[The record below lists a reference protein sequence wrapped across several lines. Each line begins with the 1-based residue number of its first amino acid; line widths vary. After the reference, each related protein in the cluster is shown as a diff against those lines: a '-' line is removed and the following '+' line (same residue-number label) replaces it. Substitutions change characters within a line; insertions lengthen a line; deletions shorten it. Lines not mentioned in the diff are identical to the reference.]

1 MDPMKTRAKWKA
13 LLKKQT
19 AFKKIGLT
27 RSNSTIIEEE
37 NKSALMFNSI
47 KNDDKNILN
56 KLESRKTKAK
66 TNTWHTIEKVV

>member
-1 MDPMKTRAKWKA
+1 MDPMKTRGKWKA

-27 RSNSTIIEEE
+27 RSKSTIIEEE

-66 TNTWHTIEKVV
+66 TNTYMAHY